1 MPKESHEQ
9 KTQWIYWSI
18 ESCWL
23 NFTCFI
29 SSEYV
34 VSVTSF
40 PISIGASARLV
51 ELFVFFGI
59 GIVFKNN
66 EKQGNKKNKVV
77 SSIETKK
84 FRALA
89 HVEINRK
96 EFLLFSNET
105 EKILDTKRKN

>member
-1 MPKESHEQ
+1 MPKKSHEQ
-9 KTQWIYWSI
+9 KTQLIYWSI

-34 VSVTSF
+34 VSVTPF

-59 GIVFKNN
+59 GIV
-66 EKQGNKKNKVV
+66 
-77 SSIETKK
+77 KK
-84 FRALA
+84 FLKIMR
-89 HVEINRK
+89 NK
-96 EFLLFSNET
+96 ET
-105 EKILDTKRKN
+105 WKTKLSVA

>member
-1 MPKESHEQ
+1 M
-9 KTQWIYWSI
+9 
-18 ESCWL
+18 
-23 NFTCFI
+23 
-29 SSEYV
+29 
-34 VSVTSF
+34 
-40 PISIGASARLV
+40 
-51 ELFVFFGI
+51 
-59 GIVFKNN
+59 
-66 EKQGNKKNKVV
+66 KNKVV